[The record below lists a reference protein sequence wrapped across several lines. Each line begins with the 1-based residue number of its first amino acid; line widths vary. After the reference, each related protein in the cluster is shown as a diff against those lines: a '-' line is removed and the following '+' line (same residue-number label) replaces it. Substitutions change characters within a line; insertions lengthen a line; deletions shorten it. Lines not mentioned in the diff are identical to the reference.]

1 MTMSKGPQQN
11 EDIYTDIAEPWEK
24 IAPLAVFS
32 GMTLPQFKD
41 IIQPSVDARKK
52 IKSLDIQTTTEIVA
66 RNNADVVT
74 LAGCHKAVNGVK
86 SHPDFGEN
94 SPLYKAMGY
103 VPTDE
108 RKSGLVRATAQPAP
122 PEEPPAQAVA

>member
-1 MTMSKGPQQN
+1 MSTGPQN
-11 EDIYTDIAEPWEK
+11 HEDIYTDILEPWEEK
-24 IAPLAVFS
+24 APLAVFG
-32 GMTLPQFKD
+32 GMTLSQFKD

-52 IKSLDIQTTTEIVA
+52 IKSLEIQTTTERVA

-86 SHPDFGEN
+86 SHPEFGEN

-108 RKSGLVRATAQPAP
+108 RKTGLVRATAKQAL